1 MRRELLVTSDIAET
15 AAGLFLRERPRSV
28 VLAGGRTPRAFYGR
42 LGTEEYD
49 WGAVHVFFSDERCVP
64 PDHPDSNFR
73 MVREAL
79 LSKVTARVHRMHG
92 ETCDAA
98 GYEEELRAVFGE
110 DLPTFDITFLGMGVD
125 GHTASLFPGD
135 PALEETERLVVRVA
149 RPDHHRLTLTL
160 PALSAS
166 KLVVFLISGAEK
178 REALRRVLAGED
190 LPAGRVGGRRVLIIA
205 DTAAAPTRG
214 GHREGRAGTSVQGE

>member
-15 AAGLFLRERPRSV
+15 AAGVFLHERPRSM
-28 VLAGGRTPRAFYGR
+28 VLAGGRTPRALYAR
-42 LGTEEYD
+42 LATEEYD

-73 MVREAL
+73 MARETL

-110 DLPTFDITFLGMGVD
+110 DLPTFDMAFLGMGVD
-125 GHTASLFPGD
+125 GHTASLFAGD
-135 PALEETERLVVRVA
+135 PALEETSRLVARVA

-178 REALRRVLAGED
+178 REPLRRLLAGGD
-190 LPAGRVGGRRVLIIA
+190 LPAVRVAARRVLIIA
-205 DTAAAPTRG
+205 DTAAAPTHG
-214 GHREGRAGTSVQGE
+214 GYREGRAGANVRGK